1 MMDQCPSI
9 VTLLRQLQK
18 VPYLAS
24 KNLNLVA
31 QYFLDLSQEEAEN
44 FCKTILS
51 VKNNIEKC
59 LICFTWK
66 EKGTSCYFC
75 TSTKR
80 DKELI
85 CIVETWR
92 DLVAIEKTGGYLGV
106 YHVLGGAICPLEGIG
121 PSDLTI
127 KQLITRL
134 ENNSREIIFAFNQTP
149 EGEATS
155 SYIASKLKS
164 LDIKISCLARGLP
177 VGSSLESMD
186 RLTVFKALSER
197 RPF

>member
-1 MMDQCPSI
+1 MDQSTSI
-9 VTLLRQLQK
+9 VKLLRQLQK

-31 QYFLDLSQEEAEN
+31 QYFLDLSHDEAEN
-44 FCKTILS
+44 FCKTILD

-59 LICFTWK
+59 QVCFTWK
-66 EKGTSCYFC
+66 EKSIDCFFC

-85 CIVETWR
+85 CVVETWR

-106 YHVLGGAICPLEGIG
+106 YHILGGAICPLDGIG
-121 PSDLTI
+121 PDDLTI
-127 KQLITRL
+127 KQLV
-134 ENNSREIIFAFNQTP
+134 SRASSGCKELIFAFNQTP

-155 SYIASKLKS
+155 AYIASRLKNS
-164 LDIKISCLARGLP
+164 QIKISCLARGLP
-177 VGSSLESMD
+177 VGSSLEAMD
-186 RLTVFKALSER
+186 RLTVYKALSER